1 MKFLISLLLLV
12 LAVILA
18 SAVFYDAWS
27 AFLVPL
33 GVPALK
39 NWAHAYGILTLA
51 GIPLVGLFAH
61 NSTND
66 LIAEYRVLSDYKT
79 FILSVSYI
87 FCYVIYWI
95 VIRGIV
101 AVM

>member
-1 MKFLISLLLLV
+1 MKVLVSLSLLV

-33 GVPALK
+33 GVPALR
-39 NWAHAYGILTLA
+39 NWAHAYGVLTLA
-51 GIPLVGLFAH
+51 GIPLVGLFAY

-66 LIAEYRVLSDYKT
+66 LIAEFRALSDYRT
-79 FILSVSYI
+79 FILSASYI
-87 FCYVIYWI
+87 FCYAVYWI